1 MSAANQPAAG
11 ASAESN
17 QPIVFLLDCDNTLL
31 DNDALK
37 AYVDTTLTAALGAPL
52 TARFWAIYED
62 VRLAT
67 DVVNYPAT
75 LERFATVCPDPALAA
90 RARAVVLDCPFP
102 RFVYPETLA
111 VLAHLRAIGHPAI
124 LSDGDAVYQPEKI
137 ARSGLAAAVDGRVLI
152 YIHKEHH
159 VPEVLAAW
167 PASLYVAVDDKARI
181 LAELKRRDPARFVTV
196 HVRQGH
202 YGLDPT
208 PFPPAPDLQL
218 AAIGDLR
225 RYAAADFWRL
235 RAP

>member
-137 ARSGLAAAVDGRVLI
+137 ARSGLAAAVGWTCADYI
-152 YIHKEHH
+152 YKENH

-181 LAELKRRDPARFVTV
+181 LASSSGAI
-196 HVRQGH
+196 
-202 YGLDPT
+202 
-208 PFPPAPDLQL
+208 PPDS
-218 AAIGDLR
+218 
-225 RYAAADFWRL
+225 
-235 RAP
+235 